1 MKMENIDFARRYV
14 KLYCDEGDVFTT
26 LRRDSVDN
34 IEKYINREG
43 SLYNV
48 VINGEYAFK
57 AKLLGVIYL
66 ESIYEFSK
74 YMLIYETTYYS
85 TDDNKNTEDDIS
97 NIIFKYNDAPLM
109 LLMFQKVKDSDERF
123 IM

>member
-1 MKMENIDFARRYV
+1 MKMESIDFARRYV
-14 KLYCDEGDVFTT
+14 KLYCDEGDIFTT
-26 LRRDSVDN
+26 VRRDNVDN
-34 IEKYINREG
+34 IRKYINREG

-48 VINGEYAFK
+48 TINGEYAFK
-57 AKLLGVIYL
+57 AKLLSVIHL
-66 ESIYEFSK
+66 EYIYELSK

-97 NIIFKYNDAPLM
+97 NIISKYNDAPLM
-109 LLMFQKVKDSDERF
+109 LLMFQKVQDSDESF